1 MVASI
6 IFGLNPVI
14 FLSPM
19 ISTGSDMRPVA
30 ISSSRAPGSLPMFRS
45 VNGMPFCDR
54 YSVALW
60 QPPQP
65 TLV

>member
-6 IFGLNPVI
+6 IFGLKPVI
-14 FLSPM
+14 FLLPM
-19 ISTGSDMRPVA
+19 MSTGSDISPVA
-30 ISSSRAPGSLPMFRS
+30 MSSSRAPGSVPMLRS

-65 TLV
+65 TFV